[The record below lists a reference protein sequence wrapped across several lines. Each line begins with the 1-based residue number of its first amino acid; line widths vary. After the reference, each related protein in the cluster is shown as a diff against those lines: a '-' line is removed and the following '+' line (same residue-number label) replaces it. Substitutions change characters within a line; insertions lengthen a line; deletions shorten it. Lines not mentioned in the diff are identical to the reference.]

1 MYSDRGEKDIWLI
14 IIMSKLFNLLL
25 EQSKIDRFT
34 SKEDM
39 LNSKTL

>member
-14 IIMSKLFNLLL
+14 TIMSKLFDLLL
-25 EQSKIDRFT
+25 EVSKIDRFT

-39 LNSKTL
+39 LTSKTL